1 MSSWLSYITGSGSKD
16 TSASAG
22 KAKNAIIELR
32 QQLLMIDK
40 QEEHM
45 MKKIDDENQK
55 AKVNATTN
63 KRGKHKTET
72 PHSRGRETELTP
84 TRILPNPPTRRSDRL
99 VCHAQLPC
107 KHCGTRRRTRVS
119 LIV

>member
-63 KRGKHKTET
+63 KRGQ
-72 PHSRGRETELTP
+72 SNRGSSVE
-84 TRILPNPPTRRSDRL
+84 
-99 VCHAQLPC
+99 V
-107 KHCGTRRRTRVS
+107 G
-119 LIV
+119 